1 MAETSRHIP
10 GGSGGGELM
19 AVGCGL
25 FKNGY
30 GMPWF
35 QTPKLLFL
43 MVLFEDS
50 ETNVKCCIKKGWG
63 H

>member
-1 MAETSRHIP
+1 
-10 GGSGGGELM
+10 M